1 MQLVVE
7 CRSEP
12 RGGEV
17 PFRFGSEGRM
27 REVVEVLDRWDGEHH
42 RDFRVRAADGS
53 TYILR
58 HDLRADS
65 WRIHFFQHGSEGPP
79 A

>member
-12 RGGEV
+12 RRGEV
-17 PFRFGSEGRM
+17 PLRFGSEGCM
-27 REVVEVLDRWDGEHH
+27 HEVVEVLDCWDSEPH
-42 RDFRVRAADGS
+42 RDFRIRADDAS
-53 TYILR
+53 IYILR
-58 HDLRADS
+58 HDLRTDS
-65 WRIHFFQHGSEGPP
+65 WRIHFFQQGSEGPP